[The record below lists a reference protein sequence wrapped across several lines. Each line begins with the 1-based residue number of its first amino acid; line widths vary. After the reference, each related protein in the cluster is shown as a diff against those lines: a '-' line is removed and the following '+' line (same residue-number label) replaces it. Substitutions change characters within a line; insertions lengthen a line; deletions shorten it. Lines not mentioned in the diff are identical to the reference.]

1 MPPTP
6 KVPRRVSTRGGV
18 HLVGIVVFMLPGLMV
33 ALTQGVTWLM
43 GRTFAT
49 GDVGTGYGIAML
61 ICATGAVVL
70 GWKGAGRNRAA
81 RGAFEAAS
89 KLLDVPVSR
98 ASYLGDIALLG
109 VIDGVQLELAL
120 TLEGKGK
127 RLALVGS
134 TATPRPPK
142 QRIWG
147 LAPAS
152 GVPPFGTPEL
162 PPGEPDLCEGGWQG
176 WGVEAGFSKPF
187 QGLPFVDLGGAHDEL
202 GLRVLAWQA
211 PCPEELG
218 TEDLVELAQVAVALH
233 KCIA

>member
-1 MPPTP
+1 M
-6 KVPRRVSTRGGV
+6 
-18 HLVGIVVFMLPGLMV
+18 GIVVFVLPGLMV

-43 GRTFAT
+43 GRAFAT
-49 GDVGTGYGIAML
+49 GDVGAGYGIAML
-61 ICATGAVVL
+61 VCASGAVVL

-81 RGAFEAAS
+81 RSAFEAAS
-89 KLLDVPVSR
+89 ATLGVPLSH

-127 RLALVGS
+127 QLALVGS

-142 QRIWG
+142 QQIWG

-176 WGVEAGFSKPF
+176 WGVEAGFSEPF
-187 QGLPFVDLGGAHDEL
+187 EDLPFETLGGAHDEL

-211 PCPEELG
+211 PSPEKLG
-218 TEDLVELAQVAVALH
+218 AEDLVELARAAVALH
-233 KCIA
+233 RRIA